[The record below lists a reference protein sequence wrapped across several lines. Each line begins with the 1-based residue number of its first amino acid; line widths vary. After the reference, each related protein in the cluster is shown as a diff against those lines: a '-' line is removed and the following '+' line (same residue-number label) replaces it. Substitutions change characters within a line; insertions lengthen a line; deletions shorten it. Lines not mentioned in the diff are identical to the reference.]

1 MRFLRTLLFPH
12 LVALTSFAL
21 ARSSTG
27 VSVFVLLDSSH
38 KENFSIFFGDLERC
52 GAASRPE
59 RG

>member
-12 LVALTSFAL
+12 LALTSFAL

-27 VSVFVLLDSSH
+27 ASGFVLLDSSH
-38 KENFSIFFGDLERC
+38 KKENFSIFFGDLERC